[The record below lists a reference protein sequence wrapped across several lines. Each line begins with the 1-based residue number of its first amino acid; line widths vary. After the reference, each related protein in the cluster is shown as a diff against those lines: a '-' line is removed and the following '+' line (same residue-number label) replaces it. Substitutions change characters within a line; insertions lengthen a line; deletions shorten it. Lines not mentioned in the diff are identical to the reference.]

1 MRLFLAILF
10 AATLASA
17 SDELPL
23 EMTQA
28 PLPHSSPVPAMAA
41 LGRLLFFDP
50 ILSATQT
57 VACATCHHPR
67 YAWAD
72 GRSTP
77 IGVGGEGIGPRRKL
91 TASSPFPPLKRNTPS
106 LLNVAYNGMVHGK
119 ASDPSTAP
127 MFWDSRAASLEA
139 QALVPMRSNEE
150 MRGDQCSEA
159 EAVPK
164 AIERIKSVPEYVQKF
179 SSAFPGEAPVSAIH
193 LAQALAAFE
202 RTLSTPDTLYDQFM
216 RGDTKAMNDQ
226 QVRGMKVFREAGCQ
240 HCHGGPMLSDFKLH
254 FIGIANGERRE
265 FRTPTLRNLK
275 HTAPFMHDGSMK
287 SLEDVLVFYEQ
298 LSDAA
303 SETLD
308 GADQAQEPP
317 LDPLL
322 KKLNLKPEDFPALS
336 AFILEA
342 LSSTKYDTSMPE
354 SVPSG
359 LPVPRD

>member
-1 MRLFLAILF
+1 MHPMLTILF
-10 AATLASA
+10 ATTLASA

-23 EMTQA
+23 EMTLA
-28 PLPHSSPVPAMAA
+28 PLPHSSPDTAKAA

-57 VACATCHHPR
+57 IACASCHHPR

-77 IGVGGEGIGPRRKL
+77 IGIGGEGIGPGRKL
-91 TASSPFPPLKRNTPS
+91 TVSSPFPPLKRNTPS
-106 LLNVAYNGMVHGK
+106 LLNVAFNGIVNGK
-119 ASDPSTAP
+119 PFDASTAP
-127 MFWDSRAASLEA
+127 MFWDSRVAGLET
-139 QALVPMRSNEE
+139 QALVPMRSREE

-164 AIERIKSVPEYVQKF
+164 AIERIKAVPDYVQKF
-179 SSAFPGEAPVSAIH
+179 SSAFPGKAPVSAML

-226 QVRGMKVFREAGCQ
+226 QLRGMKVFREAGCQ

-254 FIGIANGERRE
+254 VIGVANSERRE

-287 SLEDVLVFYEQ
+287 TLEDVLVFYEQ
-298 LSDAA
+298 LGDAA

-308 GADQAQEPP
+308 GADQAQQPP

-322 KKLNLKPEDFPALS
+322 KNLNLKPGDFPALS
-336 AFILEA
+336 AFLLNA
-342 LSSTKYDTSMPE
+342 LSSAKYDTSVPNN
-354 SVPSG
+354 VPSG